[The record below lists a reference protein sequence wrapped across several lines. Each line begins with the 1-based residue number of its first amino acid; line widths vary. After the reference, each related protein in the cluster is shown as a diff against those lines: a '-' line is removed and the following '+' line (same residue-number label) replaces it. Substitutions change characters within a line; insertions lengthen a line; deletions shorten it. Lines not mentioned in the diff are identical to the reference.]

1 MTACRVL
8 VLHKPEAEL
17 VGILGLI
24 ALGVNVAAAVILLP
38 HRHGDANM
46 KAVWLFSRNDAL
58 GNLAVVIAAGL
69 VAWTQ
74 MPWPNLVVAV
84 IIAGLFLQSSYAIIR
99 DARGDLRTARQ
110 TKYSEF
116 QFVTMPEVSVIGL
129 ATAFAAG
136 AISLLSPCVLP
147 LVPGY
152 VSFVAGRTF
161 NDGESAKPL
170 RTLWLSLCFV
180 LGFTTIFVILGA
192 GANALNMLLA
202 RHIGIR

>member
-1 MTACRVL
+1 
-8 VLHKPEAEL
+8 
-17 VGILGLI
+17 
-24 ALGVNVAAAVILLP
+24 
-38 HRHGDANM
+38 
-46 KAVWLFSRNDAL
+46 
-58 GNLAVVIAAGL
+58 
-69 VAWTQ
+69 
-74 MPWPNLVVAV
+74 
-84 IIAGLFLQSSYAIIR
+84 
-99 DARGDLRTARQ
+99 
-110 TKYSEF
+110 
-116 QFVTMPEVSVIGL
+116 
-129 ATAFAAG
+129 
-136 AISLLSPCVLP
+136 LP